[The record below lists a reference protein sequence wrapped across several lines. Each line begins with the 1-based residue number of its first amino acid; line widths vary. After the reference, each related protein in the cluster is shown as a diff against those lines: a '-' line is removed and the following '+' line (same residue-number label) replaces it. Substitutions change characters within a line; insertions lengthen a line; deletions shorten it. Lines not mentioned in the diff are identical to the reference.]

1 MNALLP
7 FLILGI
13 TAGSVY
19 GLTGTGLVLTYKTSG
34 IFNFA
39 QGAVAT
45 TGAYAFY
52 ILHDDVL
59 HLPAVPTALICV
71 FVVGPVLGLG
81 LEAMARRL
89 ADASATMQV
98 VATIGLVLV
107 VQGFFSATFGTLA
120 RTFPAWLP
128 QHTVNIGG
136 AFVGVDQMIITGI
149 ALAATVA
156 LFLFFRLTRLG
167 LAMRGVVDNPE
178 LLDLGGTSPAAVRR
192 WAWIIGSSFATLAGI
207 LLAPS
212 LNLDAVVLTLL
223 VVQAFGAAA
232 IGRFSSLPLTY
243 IGGLVIGI
251 AASVAT
257 KYVVTSS
264 AALAGLPASI
274 PFIVLFLVLVFTPRS
289 RLADRRVRRPRP
301 VPRYTAPARVQ
312 LAGAVMVGAALLLV
326 PHLVN
331 VGQLPYWSDA
341 LTQVVLFLSLGLL
354 VRTSGQVSLCQ
365 AAFAAIGATTMG
377 HLTAGFGLPWGAALL
392 LAGLAAV
399 PIGAFI
405 AIPAIRLPGVFLALA
420 TFGFGV
426 TMEQMGYPLWIM
438 FGSSS
443 LGQAVNRPSFAQGDI
458 AYYYLMLAF
467 AVLAGLLVVWLVRS
481 RLGRLLRGMADS
493 PVALATHGTSV
504 TVTRVLVFCVAAFL
518 AAVSGAL
525 FGGVVHTV
533 TSADFTSF
541 SSLTLLALLVIMP
554 GREPWYAFGAGF
566 ALVVLPSWISTGA
579 TVGDWLNVAFGLAA
593 VQVALGFAPR
603 NDRLHRFL
611 DRIGGRRPAVTGP
624 VRLWLPG
631 PPRRGLRSPGRRR
644 RAAAAAELAVPSAAS
659 AAANGRVAAAPAA
672 GLDLAH
678 VTVRYGG
685 HVAVNDVSLTA
696 PVGQIT
702 GLIGPNGAGK
712 TTLFNVASGL
722 VRPAGGTL
730 RLHGADLS
738 ALDPAARA
746 RHGLG
751 RTFQK
756 MELFD
761 SLTVRENVSLGREA
775 GQAGRRPWRHLAETS
790 AERRRRGAA
799 AEQAMTLAGIGRA
812 GRPPGSRAVHRAA
825 AARGTGPLPGGP
837 VRRAAA
843 RRAVLRAGRGG
854 DRAVRRDPQRG
865 RRGAGRRHPAGGAR
879 HGAGH
884 DHLPLRPRAGLRDE
898 DLRGDHG
905 GREFQR
911 RGPGRLPGHR
921 AGRPAATKDGE
932 VAGMLELRGIEAG
945 YGEHTVLRD
954 VWLTVQ
960 PGTVVA
966 VLGPNGA
973 GKTTLLRVVSGLLR
987 PSAGTVLL
995 GGEDVTRARPYAR
1008 ARRGLCHIPEGRGI
1022 YPTLTVR
1029 ENLVLHSPKGDEAA
1043 ALDRAVA
1050 AFPVLGEKLR
1060 QPAGQLSGGQQQ
1072 MLSLVRAYLTS
1083 PKLVLVDEASMGLA
1097 PVIVDKIFEFLGEI
1111 AASGTALLL
1120 VEQYVSRAL
1129 ALASHVYLL
1138 NKGGVVFSGK
1148 PRDIA
1153 DDLFVHY
1160 LGIAAGA
1167 H

>member
-7 FLILGI
+7 FVILGI

-19 GLTGTGLVLTYKTSG
+19 GLTATGLVLTYKTSG

-45 TGAYAFY
+45 TGAYIFY

-81 LEAMARRL
+81 MEAMARRL
-89 ADASATMQV
+89 ADASATMKV

-128 QHTVNIGG
+128 QRTFDIGG
-136 AFVGVDQMIITGI
+136 VFIGADQMIITGI
-149 ALAATVA
+149 ALAASVA
-156 LFLFFRLTRLG
+156 LFVFFRRTRLG

-178 LLDLGGTSPAAVRR
+178 LLDLGGTSPAVVRR
-192 WAWIIGSSFATLAGI
+192 WSWVIGSSFAVLAGI

-212 LNLDAVVLTLL
+212 LNLDATVLTLL

-243 IGGLVIGI
+243 VGGLVIGI
-251 AASVAT
+251 IASVAT
-257 KYVVTSS
+257 KYVVTGS

-289 RLADRRVRRPRP
+289 KLADRRVSRPRP
-301 VPRYTAPARVQ
+301 VAVYAAPARVQ
-312 LAGAVMVGAALLLV
+312 LAGAVVLAAVLLAV

-331 VGQLPYWSDA
+331 AGQLPYWSDG

-443 LGQAVNRPSFAQGDI
+443 LGQVVNRPAFAQGDI

-467 AVLAGLLVVWLVRS
+467 VVAASLLVVWLVRS
-481 RLGRLLRGMADS
+481 RLGRLLAGLADS

-504 TVTRVLVFCVAAFL
+504 VVTRVLVFCIAAFL
-518 AAVSGAL
+518 AGISGAL

-533 TSADFTSF
+533 TSTDFASF

-566 ALVVLPSWISTGA
+566 ALVIIPSWISTGG
-579 TVGDWLNVAFGLAA
+579 TVGDWLNVLFGVAA
-593 VQVALGFAPR
+593 VQVAIGLVPR
-603 NDRLHRFL
+603 NERLHGFL
-611 DRIGGRRPAVTGP
+611 DRIGGRR
-624 VRLWLPG
+624 
-631 PPRRGLRSPGRRR
+631 
-644 RAAAAAELAVPSAAS
+644 RAATASPATASPATASLTVEPRKAPKTPETPELAQAPGTPVPAT
-659 AAANGRVAAAPAA
+659 A

-696 PVGQIT
+696 PVGRIT

-722 VRPAGGTL
+722 LRPVAGTP
-730 RLHGADLS
+730 RLHGLDMS

-746 RHGLG
+746 RRGLG

-761 SLTVRENVSLGREA
+761 SLTTIQNVSLGREA
-775 GQAGRRPWRHLAETS
+775 GQAGRRPWRHVAETRRDRN
-790 AERRRRGAA
+790 RRRAA
-799 AEQAMTLAGIGRA
+799 TEQAMALAGIA
-812 GRPPGSRAVHRAA
+812 DLADRPVASLS
-825 AARGTGPLPGGP
+825 TG
-837 VRRAAA
+837 
-843 RRAVLRAGRGG
+843 
-854 DRAVRRDPQRG
+854 
-865 RRGAGRRHPAGGAR
+865 
-879 HGAGH
+879 
-884 DHLPLRPRAGLRDE
+884 
-898 DLRGDHG
+898 
-905 GREFQR
+905 QR
-911 RGPGRLPGHR
+911 RLAELARCL
-921 AGRPAATKDGE
+921 AGEFD
-932 VAGMLELRGIEAG
+932 
-945 YGEHTVLRD
+945 
-954 VWLTVQ
+954 
-960 PGTVVA
+960 
-966 VLGPNGA
+966 
-973 GKTTLLRVVSGLLR
+973 
-987 PSAGTVLL
+987 VLL
-995 GGEDVTRARPYAR
+995 
-1008 ARRGLCHIPEGRGI
+1008 L
-1022 YPTLTVR
+1022 
-1029 ENLVLHSPKGDEAA
+1029 DEPSSG
-1043 ALDRAVA
+1043 LDRAETQRFGAVLTRVVA
-1050 AFPVLGEKLR
+1050 ERGVGILLVEHDMALVMNVCDYVHVLDFG
-1060 QPAGQLSGGQQQ
+1060 
-1072 MLSLVRAYLTS
+1072 T
-1083 PKLVLVDEASMGLA
+1083 
-1097 PVIVDKIFEFLGEI
+1097 KIFEGTTADVSSSDTVR
-1111 AASGTALLL
+1111 AA
-1120 VEQYVSRAL
+1120 
-1129 ALASHVYLL
+1129 
-1138 NKGGVVFSGK
+1138 
-1148 PRDIA
+1148 
-1153 DDLFVHY
+1153 Y
-1160 LGIAAGA
+1160 LGTEAVGQPQPKMAREA
-1167 H
+1167 R

>member
-107 VQGFFSATFGTLA
+107 VQGIFSATFGTLA

-128 QHTVNIGG
+128 QHTVNIAG

-149 ALAATVA
+149 ALASTVA

-207 LLAPS
+207 LLAPT

-289 RLADRRVRRPRP
+289 KLADRRVRRPRP
-301 VPRYTAPARVQ
+301 VAVYAAPARVQ
-312 LAGAVMVGAALLLV
+312 LAGAVVLGAVLLLI

-331 VGQLPYWSDA
+331 AGQLPFWSDA

-399 PIGAFI
+399 PIGALI
-405 AIPAIRLPGVFLALA
+405 AVPAIRLPGVFLALA

-426 TMEQMGYPLWIM
+426 TMEQMGYPLWLM

-504 TVTRVLVFCVAAFL
+504 MVTRVLVFCVAAFL

-603 NDRLHRFL
+603 NDRLHKFL
-611 DRIGGRRPAVTGP
+611 DRIGGRRPAVTRQP
-624 VRLWLPG
+624 APMAPAAAPAAAVTEPA
-631 PPRRGLRSPGRRR
+631 PP
-644 RAAAAAELAVPSAAS
+644 AAAAEVRVPPAVNAG
-659 AAANGRVAAAPAA
+659 ANGGVPAAPAA

-685 HVAVNDVSLTA
+685 HVAVNDVSLSA
-696 PVGQIT
+696 PVGRIT
-702 GLIGPNGAGK
+702 GLIGPNGPARPRCS
-712 TTLFNVASGL
+712 TW
-722 VRPAGGTL
+722 RPAWSGQ
-730 RLHGADLS
+730 R
-738 ALDPAARA
+738 
-746 RHGLG
+746 RH
-751 RTFQK
+751 
-756 MELFD
+756 
-761 SLTVRENVSLGREA
+761 
-775 GQAGRRPWRHLAETS
+775 
-790 AERRRRGAA
+790 
-799 AEQAMTLAGIGRA
+799 
-812 GRPPGSRAVHRAA
+812 AA
-825 AARGTGPLPGGP
+825 AARGGPVCAGPGGP
-837 VRRAAA
+837 GAA
-843 RRAVLRAGRGG
+843 RPGPDLPEDG
-854 DRAVRRDPQRG
+854 AVRLAHRPGERVT
-865 RRGAGRRHPAGGAR
+865 RPGG
-879 HGAGH
+879 
-884 DHLPLRPRAGLRDE
+884 
-898 DLRGDHG
+898 
-905 GREFQR
+905 
-911 RGPGRLPGHR
+911 R
-921 AGRPAATKDGE
+921 AGRPAA
-932 VAGMLELRGIEAG
+932 
-945 YGEHTVLRD
+945 
-954 VWLTVQ
+954 
-960 PGTVVA
+960 
-966 VLGPNGA
+966 
-973 GKTTLLRVVSGLLR
+973 
-987 PSAGTVLL
+987 
-995 GGEDVTRARPYAR
+995 
-1008 ARRGLCHIPEGRGI
+1008 
-1022 YPTLTVR
+1022 
-1029 ENLVLHSPKGDEAA
+1029 
-1043 ALDRAVA
+1043 VA
-1050 AFPVLGEKLR
+1050 APGR
-1060 QPAGQLSGGQQQ
+1060 DQH
-1072 MLSLVRAYLTS
+1072 RA
-1083 PKLVLVDEASMGLA
+1083 A
-1097 PVIVDKIFEFLGEI
+1097 
-1111 AASGTALLL
+1111 
-1120 VEQYVSRAL
+1120 
-1129 ALASHVYLL
+1129 
-1138 NKGGVVFSGK
+1138 
-1148 PRDIA
+1148 
-1153 DDLFVHY
+1153 
-1160 LGIAAGA
+1160 
-1167 H
+1167 

>member
-7 FLILGI
+7 FVILGI

-19 GLTGTGLVLTYKTSG
+19 GLTGTGLVLTYKTAG

-45 TGAYAFY
+45 TGAYVFY

-81 LEAMARRL
+81 MEAMARRL
-89 ADASATMQV
+89 ADASATMKV

-128 QHTVNIGG
+128 QRAFDIGG
-136 AFVGVDQMIITGI
+136 VFVGEDQAIITGI

-156 LFLFFRLTRLG
+156 LFVFFRRTRLG

-178 LLDLGGTSPAAVRR
+178 LLDLGGTSPAVVRR
-192 WAWIIGSSFATLAGI
+192 WAWIIGSSFAVLAGI

-212 LNLDAVVLTLL
+212 LNLDATVLTLL

-243 IGGLVIGI
+243 VGGLVIGI
-251 AASVAT
+251 MASVAT
-257 KYVVTSS
+257 KYVVTGS

-289 RLADRRVRRPRP
+289 KLADRRMSRPRL
-301 VPRYTAPARVQ
+301 VAVYAAPARVQ
-312 LAGAVMVGAALLLV
+312 LAGAVVLAAVLLAV

-331 VGQLPYWSDA
+331 AGQLPYWSDG
-341 LTQVVLFLSLGLL
+341 LTQVILFLSLGLL

-377 HLTAGFGLPWGAALL
+377 HLTAGFGLPWGVALL

-426 TMEQMGYPLWIM
+426 TMEQMGYPLWLM

-443 LGQAVNRPSFAQGDI
+443 LGQAVNRPAFAQGDI
-458 AYYYLMLAF
+458 AYYYLLLAF
-467 AVLAGLLVVWLVRS
+467 VVAASLLVVWLVRS

-504 TVTRVLVFCVAAFL
+504 LVTRVLVFCVAAFL
-518 AAVSGAL
+518 AGVSGAL

-533 TSADFTSF
+533 TSSDFASF
-541 SSLTLLALLVIMP
+541 SSLTLLALLVVIP

-579 TVGDWLNVAFGLAA
+579 TVADWLNVLFGVAA
-593 VQVALGFAPR
+593 VQVALGFTPR
-603 NDRLHRFL
+603 NERLHEFL
-611 DRIGGRRPAVTGP
+611 DRIGGHR
-624 VRLWLPG
+624 
-631 PPRRGLRSPGRRR
+631 RSP
-644 RAAAAAELAVPSAAS
+644 APAS
-659 AAANGRVAAAPAA
+659 SPQEAPGASGIPAAPAQGEPA
-672 GLDLAH
+672 RALPAVNGASSARLRPGPGAAGGLDLTH

-696 PVGQIT
+696 PVGRIT

-722 VRPAGGTL
+722 VRPAAGTL
-730 RLHGADLS
+730 RLHGADMS

-746 RHGLG
+746 RRGLG

-761 SLTVRENVSLGREA
+761 SLTARANVSLGREA
-775 GQAGRRPWRHLAETS
+775 GQARARPWRHLAETS
-790 AERRRRGAA
+790 KEQRHRREV
-799 AEQAMTLAGIGRA
+799 AEQAMALAGIA
-812 GRPPGSRAVHRAA
+812 DLADRPVAA
-825 AARGTGPLPGGP
+825 LSTG
-837 VRRAAA
+837 
-843 RRAVLRAGRGG
+843 
-854 DRAVRRDPQRG
+854 
-865 RRGAGRRHPAGGAR
+865 
-879 HGAGH
+879 
-884 DHLPLRPRAGLRDE
+884 
-898 DLRGDHG
+898 
-905 GREFQR
+905 QR
-911 RGPGRLPGHR
+911 RLVELARCL
-921 AGRPAATKDGE
+921 AGEFDVLLLDEPSSGLDGAE
-932 VAGMLELRGIEAG
+932 TERFGVI
-945 YGEHTVLRD
+945 
-954 VWLTVQ
+954 LTR
-960 PGTVVA
+960 VVA
-966 VLGPNGA
+966 ERGVGILLVEHDMALVMNICDYVHVLDF
-973 GKTTLLRVVSGLLR
+973 
-987 PSAGTVLL
+987 GT
-995 GGEDVTRARPYAR
+995 
-1008 ARRGLCHIPEGRGI
+1008 
-1022 YPTLTVR
+1022 
-1029 ENLVLHSPKGDEAA
+1029 
-1043 ALDRAVA
+1043 
-1050 AFPVLGEKLR
+1050 
-1060 QPAGQLSGGQQQ
+1060 
-1072 MLSLVRAYLTS
+1072 
-1083 PKLVLVDEASMGLA
+1083 
-1097 PVIVDKIFEFLGEI
+1097 KIFEGSTADVSSSDTVR
-1111 AASGTALLL
+1111 AA
-1120 VEQYVSRAL
+1120 
-1129 ALASHVYLL
+1129 
-1138 NKGGVVFSGK
+1138 
-1148 PRDIA
+1148 
-1153 DDLFVHY
+1153 Y
-1160 LGIAAGA
+1160 LGTELARPQPKMAR
-1167 H
+1167 

>member
-7 FLILGI
+7 FVILGI

-45 TGAYAFY
+45 TGAYVFY

-89 ADASATMQV
+89 ADASATMKV

-128 QHTVNIGG
+128 QRAFDIGG
-136 AFVGVDQMIITGI
+136 VFVGEDQMIITGI

-156 LFLFFRLTRLG
+156 LFVFFRRTRLG

-178 LLDLGGTSPAAVRR
+178 LLDLGGTSPAVVRR
-192 WAWIIGSSFATLAGI
+192 WAWIIGSSFAVLAGI

-212 LNLDAVVLTLL
+212 LNLDATVLTLL

-243 IGGLVIGI
+243 VGGLVIGI
-251 AASVAT
+251 MASVAT
-257 KYVVTSS
+257 KYVVTGS

-274 PFIVLFLVLVFTPRS
+274 PFIVLFLVLVCTPRS
-289 RLADRRVRRPRP
+289 KLADRRMSRPRL
-301 VPRYTAPARVQ
+301 VAVYAAPARVQ
-312 LAGAVMVGAALLLV
+312 LAGAVVLAAVLLAV

-331 VGQLPYWSDA
+331 AGQLPYWSDG
-341 LTQVVLFLSLGLL
+341 LTQVILFLSLGLL

-377 HLTAGFGLPWGAALL
+377 HLTAGFGLPWGVALL

-426 TMEQMGYPLWIM
+426 TMEQMGYPLWLM

-443 LGQAVNRPSFAQGDI
+443 LGQAVNRPAFAQGDI
-458 AYYYLMLAF
+458 AYYYLLLAF
-467 AVLAGLLVVWLVRS
+467 VVAASLLVVWLVRS

-504 TVTRVLVFCVAAFL
+504 LVTRVLVFCVAAFL
-518 AAVSGAL
+518 AGVSGAL

-533 TSADFTSF
+533 TSSDFAAF
-541 SSLTLLALLVIMP
+541 SSLTLLALLVVMP

-579 TVGDWLNVAFGLAA
+579 TVADWLNVLFGLAA
-593 VQVALGFAPR
+593 VQVALGFTPR
-603 NDRLHRFL
+603 HERLHEFL
-611 DRIGGRRPAVTGP
+611 DRIGGRGRSPAPASSPQEATGASGVPPAPAPAEPARALPAVTGASSA
-624 VRLWLPG
+624 RLRPG
-631 PPRRGLRSPGRRR
+631 PG
-644 RAAAAAELAVPSAAS
+644 AA
-659 AAANGRVAAAPAA
+659 G
-672 GLDLAH
+672 GLDLTH

-696 PVGQIT
+696 PVGRIT

-722 VRPAGGTL
+722 VRPAVGTL
-730 RLHGADLS
+730 RLHGADMS

-746 RHGLG
+746 RRGLG

-761 SLTVRENVSLGREA
+761 SLTARANVSLGREA
-775 GQAGRRPWRHLAETS
+775 GQAGARPWRHLAETS
-790 AERRRRGAA
+790 QEQRQRSEV
-799 AEQAMTLAGIGRA
+799 AEQAMALAGIA
-812 GRPPGSRAVHRAA
+812 DLADRPVAA
-825 AARGTGPLPGGP
+825 LSTG
-837 VRRAAA
+837 
-843 RRAVLRAGRGG
+843 
-854 DRAVRRDPQRG
+854 
-865 RRGAGRRHPAGGAR
+865 
-879 HGAGH
+879 
-884 DHLPLRPRAGLRDE
+884 
-898 DLRGDHG
+898 
-905 GREFQR
+905 QR
-911 RGPGRLPGHR
+911 RLVELARCL
-921 AGRPAATKDGE
+921 AGEFDVLLLDEPSSGLDGAE
-932 VAGMLELRGIEAG
+932 TERFGVI
-945 YGEHTVLRD
+945 
-954 VWLTVQ
+954 LTR
-960 PGTVVA
+960 VVA
-966 VLGPNGA
+966 ERGVGILLVEHDMALVMNICDYVHVLDF
-973 GKTTLLRVVSGLLR
+973 
-987 PSAGTVLL
+987 GT
-995 GGEDVTRARPYAR
+995 
-1008 ARRGLCHIPEGRGI
+1008 
-1022 YPTLTVR
+1022 
-1029 ENLVLHSPKGDEAA
+1029 
-1043 ALDRAVA
+1043 
-1050 AFPVLGEKLR
+1050 
-1060 QPAGQLSGGQQQ
+1060 
-1072 MLSLVRAYLTS
+1072 
-1083 PKLVLVDEASMGLA
+1083 
-1097 PVIVDKIFEFLGEI
+1097 KIFEGSTADVSSSDTVR
-1111 AASGTALLL
+1111 AA
-1120 VEQYVSRAL
+1120 
-1129 ALASHVYLL
+1129 
-1138 NKGGVVFSGK
+1138 
-1148 PRDIA
+1148 
-1153 DDLFVHY
+1153 Y
-1160 LGIAAGA
+1160 LGTEPARPQPKMAR
-1167 H
+1167 

>member
-7 FLILGI
+7 FVILGI

-45 TGAYAFY
+45 TGAYVFY
-52 ILHDDVL
+52 ILHDDVF

-71 FVVGPVLGLG
+71 FVLGPVLGLG
-81 LEAMARRL
+81 MEAMARRL

-128 QHTVNIGG
+128 QHTVKIGG
-136 AFVGVDQMIITGI
+136 LFVGYDQMIITGI

-156 LFLFFRLTRLG
+156 LFVFFRRTRLG

-178 LLDLGGTSPAAVRR
+178 LLDLGGTSPAMVRR
-192 WAWIIGSSFATLAGI
+192 WAWIIGCSFATLAGV
-207 LLAPS
+207 LLAPT
-212 LNLDAVVLTLL
+212 LNLDATVLTLL

-243 IGGLVIGI
+243 VGGLVIGI

-274 PFIVLFLVLVFTPRS
+274 PFIVLFLVLIFTPRS
-289 RLADRRVRRPRP
+289 KLASRRVSRPRP
-301 VPRYTAPARVQ
+301 AAVYAAPARVQ
-312 LAGAVMVGAALLLV
+312 IAGAAVLGAVLVAV

-331 VGQLPYWSDA
+331 AAQLPYWSDGV
-341 LTQVVLFLSLGLL
+341 TQVILFLSLGLL

-377 HLTAGFGLPWGAALL
+377 HLTVGFGLPWGVALL

-443 LGQAVNRPSFAQGDI
+443 LGQAVDRPAFAQGDI

-467 AVLAGLLVVWLVRS
+467 VVAASLLVVWLVRS
-481 RLGRLLRGMADS
+481 RLGRLLRGLADS

-504 TVTRVLVFCVAAFL
+504 LVTRVLVFCIAAFL
-518 AAVSGAL
+518 AGLSGAL

-533 TSADFTSF
+533 TSSDFTSF

-554 GREPWYAFGAGF
+554 GREPWYAFSAGF
-566 ALVVLPSWISTGA
+566 ALVIIPSWISTGG
-579 TVGDWLNVAFGLAA
+579 TVGDWLNVLFGVAA
-593 VQVALGFAPR
+593 VQVAIGLVPR
-603 NDRLHRFL
+603 NERLHAFL
-611 DRIGGRRPAVTGP
+611 DRIGGRLPPATP
-624 VRLWLPG
+624 SPSPATAS
-631 PPRRGLRSPGRRR
+631 PPRKAPEP
-644 RAAAAAELAVPSAAS
+644 AAAS
-659 AAANGRVAAAPAA
+659 APPATPAPAKATA
-672 GLDLAH
+672 GLDLVH

-696 PVGQIT
+696 PVGRIT

-722 VRPAGGTL
+722 LRPAVGTL
-730 RLHGADLS
+730 RLHGVDMS

-746 RHGLG
+746 RRGLG

-761 SLTVRENVSLGREA
+761 SLTTRENVSLGREA
-775 GQAGRRPWRHLAETS
+775 GQAGRRPWRHVAETRRDRI
-790 AERRRRGAA
+790 RRRAA
-799 AEQAMTLAGIGRA
+799 TEQAMALAGIA
-812 GRPPGSRAVHRAA
+812 DLADRPVAA
-825 AARGTGPLPGGP
+825 LSTG
-837 VRRAAA
+837 
-843 RRAVLRAGRGG
+843 
-854 DRAVRRDPQRG
+854 
-865 RRGAGRRHPAGGAR
+865 
-879 HGAGH
+879 
-884 DHLPLRPRAGLRDE
+884 
-898 DLRGDHG
+898 
-905 GREFQR
+905 QR
-911 RGPGRLPGHR
+911 RLAELARCL
-921 AGRPAATKDGE
+921 AGEFD
-932 VAGMLELRGIEAG
+932 
-945 YGEHTVLRD
+945 
-954 VWLTVQ
+954 
-960 PGTVVA
+960 
-966 VLGPNGA
+966 
-973 GKTTLLRVVSGLLR
+973 
-987 PSAGTVLL
+987 VLL
-995 GGEDVTRARPYAR
+995 
-1008 ARRGLCHIPEGRGI
+1008 L
-1022 YPTLTVR
+1022 
-1029 ENLVLHSPKGDEAA
+1029 DEPSSG
-1043 ALDRAVA
+1043 LDRAETERFGAVLTRVVA
-1050 AFPVLGEKLR
+1050 EREVG
-1060 QPAGQLSGGQQQ
+1060 
-1072 MLSLVRAYLTS
+1072 
-1083 PKLVLVDEASMGLA
+1083 
-1097 PVIVDKIFEFLGEI
+1097 I
-1111 AASGTALLL
+1111 LL
-1120 VEQYVSRAL
+1120 VEHDMALVMNICDYV
-1129 ALASHVYLL
+1129 HVL
-1138 NKGGVVFSGK
+1138 
-1148 PRDIA
+1148 
-1153 DDLFVHY
+1153 H
-1160 LGIAAGA
+1160 
-1167 H
+1167 

>member
-7 FLILGI
+7 FVILGI

-45 TGAYAFY
+45 TGAYIFY

-59 HLPAVPTALICV
+59 HVPAVPTALICV
-71 FVVGPVLGLG
+71 FVVGPLLGLG
-81 LEAMARRL
+81 MEAMARRL
-89 ADASATMQV
+89 AEASATMKV

-107 VQGFFSATFGTLA
+107 VQGFFTATFGTVA

-128 QHTVNIGG
+128 QHTVSVGG
-136 AFVGVDQMIITGI
+136 VFVGYDQMIITGV

-156 LFLFFRLTRLG
+156 LFVFFRQTRLG

-192 WAWIIGSSFATLAGI
+192 WAWIIGSSFAVLAGI
-207 LLAPS
+207 LLAPT
-212 LNLDAVVLTLL
+212 LNLDATVLTLL

-243 IGGLVIGI
+243 IGGLVVGI

-274 PFIVLFLVLVFTPRS
+274 PFIVLFLVLIFTPRS
-289 RLADRRVRRPRP
+289 KLASRRMSLSRPAAA
-301 VPRYTAPARVQ
+301 YAAPARVQ
-312 LAGAVMVGAALLLV
+312 IAGAVALGVVLLAV
-326 PHLVN
+326 PHLVDA
-331 VGQLPYWSDA
+331 GQLPFWSDG

-377 HLTAGFGLPWGAALL
+377 HLTAGFGLPWGVALL

-405 AIPAIRLPGVFLALA
+405 AIPASRLPGVFLALA

-426 TMEQMGYPLWIM
+426 TMQQMGYPLWIM

-458 AYYYLMLAF
+458 AYYYLALVF
-467 AVLAGLLVVWLVRS
+467 AVAAALLVVWLVRS
-481 RLGRLLRGMADS
+481 RLGRLLAGMSDS

-504 TVTRVLVFCVAAFL
+504 VVTRVLVFCVAAFL

-525 FGGVVHTV
+525 FGGVVHSV
-533 TSADFTSF
+533 TSSNFTAF
-541 SSLTLLALLVIMP
+541 GSLTLLALLVIMP

-566 ALVVLPSWISTGA
+566 ALVILPSWISTGA
-579 TVGDWLNVAFGLAA
+579 TVSDWLNVLFGAAA
-593 VQVALGFAPR
+593 VQVAVGFAPR
-603 NDRLHRFL
+603 NEWLHRSLDRFGGFL
-611 DRIGGRRPAVTGP
+611 DRSGDRRRPPAPASPTPEAPGLP
-624 VRLWLPG
+624 VP
-631 PPRRGLRSPGRRR
+631 
-644 RAAAAAELAVPSAAS
+644 
-659 AAANGRVAAAPAA
+659 AAPAQSAPARAAQAAPNGHSGQGVTA

-696 PVGQIT
+696 PPGRIT

-722 VRPAGGTL
+722 LRPAAGTL
-730 RLHGADLS
+730 RLHGADMS

-761 SLTVRENVSLGREA
+761 SLTARQNVSLGREA
-775 GQAGRRPWRHLAETS
+775 GQAGRRPWRHLAETRS
-790 AERRRRGAA
+790 DRQARSTA
-799 AEQAMTLAGIGRA
+799 AEQALALAGIADLADQPVAALSTGQRRLVELARCLA
-812 GRPPGSRAVHRAA
+812 GEFDVLLLDEPSSGLDGAETERFGEILARVAA
-825 AARGTGPLPGGP
+825 E
-837 VRRAAA
+837 
-843 RRAVLRAGRGG
+843 
-854 DRAVRRDPQRG
+854 
-865 RRGAGRRHPAGGAR
+865 RGAAILLVE
-879 HGAGH
+879 H
-884 DHLPLRPRAGLRDE
+884 DMALVMNICDYVH
-898 DLRGDHG
+898 
-905 GREFQR
+905 
-911 RGPGRLPGHR
+911 
-921 AGRPAATKDGE
+921 
-932 VAGMLELRGIEAG
+932 
-945 YGEHTVLRD
+945 VLD
-954 VWLTVQ
+954 F
-960 PGTVVA
+960 GT
-966 VLGPNGA
+966 
-973 GKTTLLRVVSGLLR
+973 
-987 PSAGTVLL
+987 
-995 GGEDVTRARPYAR
+995 
-1008 ARRGLCHIPEGRGI
+1008 
-1022 YPTLTVR
+1022 
-1029 ENLVLHSPKGDEAA
+1029 
-1043 ALDRAVA
+1043 
-1050 AFPVLGEKLR
+1050 
-1060 QPAGQLSGGQQQ
+1060 
-1072 MLSLVRAYLTS
+1072 
-1083 PKLVLVDEASMGLA
+1083 
-1097 PVIVDKIFEFLGEI
+1097 KIFEGTTADVSSSDTVR
-1111 AASGTALLL
+1111 AA
-1120 VEQYVSRAL
+1120 
-1129 ALASHVYLL
+1129 
-1138 NKGGVVFSGK
+1138 
-1148 PRDIA
+1148 
-1153 DDLFVHY
+1153 Y
-1160 LGIAAGA
+1160 LGTEPVGRQPKMAR
-1167 H
+1167 

>member
-7 FLILGI
+7 FVILGI
-13 TAGSVY
+13 AAGSVY

-45 TGAYAFY
+45 TGAYVFY
-52 ILHDDVL
+52 ILHDDVV

-81 LEAMARRL
+81 LETMARRL
-89 ADASATMQV
+89 ADASATMKV
-98 VATIGLVLV
+98 AATIGLVLV

-128 QHTVNIGG
+128 QHAVEIGG
-136 AFVGVDQMIITGI
+136 VFVGEDQMIITGI
-149 ALAATVA
+149 ALAATVG
-156 LFLFFRLTRLG
+156 LFLFFRRTRLG
-167 LAMRGVVDNPE
+167 VAMRGVVDNPE

-192 WAWIIGSSFATLAGI
+192 WAWIIGSSFAVLAGV
-207 LLAPS
+207 LLAPT
-212 LNLDAVVLTLL
+212 LNLDATVLTLL

-243 IGGLVIGI
+243 VGGLVVGI
-251 AASVAT
+251 VAAVAT
-257 KYVVTSS
+257 KYVVTST

-289 RLADRRVRRPRP
+289 RLADRRVSRPRP
-301 VPRYTAPARVQ
+301 VATYATYAAPARVQ
-312 LAGAVMVGAALLLV
+312 LAGAAVLTVVLLAV

-331 VGQLPYWSDA
+331 AGQLPYWSDG

-443 LGQAVNRPSFAQGDI
+443 LGQAVNRPAFAQGDI

-467 AVLAGLLVVWLVRS
+467 VVAASLLVVWLVRS

-504 TVTRVLVFCVAAFL
+504 LVTRVLVFCIAAFL
-518 AAVSGAL
+518 AGISGAL

-533 TSADFTSF
+533 TSSDFASF

-566 ALVVLPSWISTGA
+566 ALVIIPSWISTGA
-579 TVGDWLNVAFGLAA
+579 TVNDWLNVLFGVAA

-603 NDRLHRFL
+603 NKRLHGLL
-611 DRIGGRRPAVTGP
+611 DRVGGRRRPAAAGPDTQVPAVTVTRAG
-624 VRLWLPG
+624 
-631 PPRRGLRSPGRRR
+631 SPAM
-644 RAAAAAELAVPSAAS
+644 AAQ
-659 AAANGRVAAAPAA
+659 AAANGAGTAADGRPGRTPAV

-685 HVAVNDVSLTA
+685 HVALDGVSLTA
-696 PVGQIT
+696 PVNRIT

-722 VRPAGGTL
+722 LRPAAGTL
-730 RLHGADLS
+730 RLHGADMS

-746 RHGLG
+746 RRGLG

-761 SLTVRENVSLGREA
+761 SLTARQNVSLGREA
-775 GQAGRRPWRHLAETS
+775 GQACRRPWQHVAETRTDS
-790 AERRRRGAA
+790 RSRSAA
-799 AEQAMTLAGIGRA
+799 AEQAMALAGIA
-812 GRPPGSRAVHRAA
+812 DLADRPVAA
-825 AARGTGPLPGGP
+825 LSTG
-837 VRRAAA
+837 
-843 RRAVLRAGRGG
+843 
-854 DRAVRRDPQRG
+854 
-865 RRGAGRRHPAGGAR
+865 
-879 HGAGH
+879 
-884 DHLPLRPRAGLRDE
+884 
-898 DLRGDHG
+898 
-905 GREFQR
+905 QR
-911 RGPGRLPGHR
+911 RLVELARCL
-921 AGRPAATKDGE
+921 AGEFDVLLLDEPSSGLDGVE
-932 VAGMLELRGIEAG
+932 TERFGQI
-945 YGEHTVLRD
+945 
-954 VWLTVQ
+954 LTR
-960 PGTVVA
+960 VVA
-966 VLGPNGA
+966 ERGVGILLVEHDMALVMNVCDYVHVLDF
-973 GKTTLLRVVSGLLR
+973 
-987 PSAGTVLL
+987 GT
-995 GGEDVTRARPYAR
+995 
-1008 ARRGLCHIPEGRGI
+1008 
-1022 YPTLTVR
+1022 
-1029 ENLVLHSPKGDEAA
+1029 
-1043 ALDRAVA
+1043 
-1050 AFPVLGEKLR
+1050 
-1060 QPAGQLSGGQQQ
+1060 
-1072 MLSLVRAYLTS
+1072 
-1083 PKLVLVDEASMGLA
+1083 
-1097 PVIVDKIFEFLGEI
+1097 KIFEGTTADVRSSDEVR
-1111 AASGTALLL
+1111 AA
-1120 VEQYVSRAL
+1120 
-1129 ALASHVYLL
+1129 
-1138 NKGGVVFSGK
+1138 
-1148 PRDIA
+1148 
-1153 DDLFVHY
+1153 Y
-1160 LGIAAGA
+1160 LGTEPVGQASKSKIAR
-1167 H
+1167 

>member
-7 FLILGI
+7 FVILGI

-45 TGAYAFY
+45 TGAYVFY

-59 HLPAVPTALICV
+59 HMPAIPTALICV

-81 LEAMARRL
+81 MEAMARRL
-89 ADASATMQV
+89 AEASATMKV
-98 VATIGLVLV
+98 VATVGLVLV

-128 QHTVNIGG
+128 QHTVKVGG
-136 AFVGVDQMIITGI
+136 VFVGEDQMIITGI

-156 LFLFFRLTRLG
+156 LFLFFRQTRLG

-192 WAWIIGSSFATLAGI
+192 WAWIIGSSFAVLAGV
-207 LLAPS
+207 LLAPT
-212 LNLDAVVLTLL
+212 LNLDATVLTLL

-243 IGGLVIGI
+243 IGGLIIGI

-274 PFIVLFLVLVFTPRS
+274 PFIVLFGVLIFTPRS
-289 RLADRRVRRPRP
+289 KLADRRVSRPRP
-301 VPRYTAPARVQ
+301 AAVYAAPARVQ
-312 LAGAVMVGAALLLV
+312 IAGAVIVGAVLLIV

-331 VGQLPYWSDA
+331 SAQLPYWSDGM
-341 LTQVVLFLSLGLL
+341 TQVILFLSLGLL

-377 HLTAGFGLPWGAALL
+377 HLTAGFGLPWGVALL

-399 PIGAFI
+399 PVGAFI

-426 TMEQMGYPLWIM
+426 TMQQMGYPLWLM

-458 AYYYLMLAF
+458 AYYYLVFAF
-467 AVLAGLLVVWLVRS
+467 AVLVSLMVMWLVRS

-504 TVTRVLVFCVAAFL
+504 MVTRVLVFCVSAFL
-518 AAVSGAL
+518 AAISGAL

-533 TSADFTSF
+533 TSSDFAAF
-541 SSLTLLALLVIMP
+541 SSLTLLALLVIIP

-566 ALVVLPSWISTGA
+566 ALVIIPSWISTGA
-579 TVGDWLNVAFGLAA
+579 TVNDWLNVLFGVAA
-593 VQVALGFAPR
+593 VQVALGFTPR
-603 NDRLHRFL
+603 NERLHRFF
-611 DRIGGRRPAVTGP
+611 DRIGGRRPSATAS
-624 VRLWLPG
+624 
-631 PPRRGLRSPGRRR
+631 PPPAIPGRPVPAAPGQATPVPAATVAEEKAP
-644 RAAAAAELAVPSAAS
+644 AAAAPVSANGAGATVNVRSWAGRHRPSA
-659 AAANGRVAAAPAA
+659 AA

-685 HVAVNDVSLTA
+685 HVAVNDVSLAA
-696 PVGQIT
+696 PVGRIT

-722 VRPAGGTL
+722 VRPASGQL
-730 RLHGADLS
+730 RLHGADMS

-761 SLTVRENVSLGREA
+761 SLTARENVSLGREA
-775 GQAGRRPWRHLAETS
+775 GQAGRRPWQHVAETTRDRQGRS
-790 AERRRRGAA
+790 AA
-799 AEQAMTLAGIGRA
+799 AEQAMALAGIA
-812 GRPPGSRAVHRAA
+812 DLADRPVAA
-825 AARGTGPLPGGP
+825 LSTG
-837 VRRAAA
+837 
-843 RRAVLRAGRGG
+843 
-854 DRAVRRDPQRG
+854 
-865 RRGAGRRHPAGGAR
+865 
-879 HGAGH
+879 
-884 DHLPLRPRAGLRDE
+884 
-898 DLRGDHG
+898 
-905 GREFQR
+905 QR
-911 RGPGRLPGHR
+911 RLVELARCL
-921 AGRPAATKDGE
+921 AGEFD
-932 VAGMLELRGIEAG
+932 
-945 YGEHTVLRD
+945 VL
-954 VWLTVQ
+954 
-960 PGTVVA
+960 
-966 VLGPNGA
+966 
-973 GKTTLLRVVSGLLR
+973 LLDEPSSGLD
-987 PSAGTVLL
+987 GTETERFGEILTRIVAERGVGILLVEHDMALVMSICDYVHVLDF
-995 GGEDVTRARPYAR
+995 GT
-1008 ARRGLCHIPEGRGI
+1008 
-1022 YPTLTVR
+1022 
-1029 ENLVLHSPKGDEAA
+1029 
-1043 ALDRAVA
+1043 
-1050 AFPVLGEKLR
+1050 
-1060 QPAGQLSGGQQQ
+1060 
-1072 MLSLVRAYLTS
+1072 
-1083 PKLVLVDEASMGLA
+1083 
-1097 PVIVDKIFEFLGEI
+1097 KIFEGTTADVSASDTVR
-1111 AASGTALLL
+1111 AA
-1120 VEQYVSRAL
+1120 
-1129 ALASHVYLL
+1129 
-1138 NKGGVVFSGK
+1138 
-1148 PRDIA
+1148 
-1153 DDLFVHY
+1153 Y
-1160 LGIAAGA
+1160 LGAEPVGQPQPKMAR
-1167 H
+1167 

>member
-1 MNALLP
+1 MNTLLP
-7 FLILGI
+7 FVILGI
-13 TAGSVY
+13 AAGSVY

-45 TGAYAFY
+45 TGAYVFY
-52 ILHDDVL
+52 ILHDDVV

-81 LEAMARRL
+81 LETMARRL

-128 QHTVNIGG
+128 QHAVEIGG
-136 AFVGVDQMIITGI
+136 VFVGEDQMIITGI
-149 ALAATVA
+149 ALAATVG
-156 LFLFFRLTRLG
+156 LFLFFRRTRLG
-167 LAMRGVVDNPE
+167 VAMRGVVDNPE

-192 WAWIIGSSFATLAGI
+192 WAWIIGSSFAVLAGV
-207 LLAPS
+207 LLAPT
-212 LNLDAVVLTLL
+212 LNLDATVLTLL

-243 IGGLVIGI
+243 VGGLVVGI
-251 AASVAT
+251 LAAVAT
-257 KYVVTSS
+257 KYVVTST

-289 RLADRRVRRPRP
+289 RLAGRRVSRPRP
-301 VPRYTAPARVQ
+301 AATYATYTAPARVQ
-312 LAGAVMVGAALLLV
+312 LAGAAVLTVVLLAV

-331 VGQLPYWSDA
+331 AGQLPYWSDG

-443 LGQAVNRPSFAQGDI
+443 LGQAVNRPAFAQGDI

-467 AVLAGLLVVWLVRS
+467 VVAASLLVVWLVRS

-504 TVTRVLVFCVAAFL
+504 LVTRVLVFCIAAFL
-518 AAVSGAL
+518 AGISGAL

-533 TSADFTSF
+533 TSSDFASF

-566 ALVVLPSWISTGA
+566 ALVIIPSWISTGA
-579 TVGDWLNVAFGLAA
+579 TVNDWLNVLFGVAA

-603 NDRLHRFL
+603 NKRLHGLL
-611 DRIGGRRPAVTGP
+611 DRVGGRRRPAAAGPATQVPAVTATRAG
-624 VRLWLPG
+624 
-631 PPRRGLRSPGRRR
+631 SPAM
-644 RAAAAAELAVPSAAS
+644 AAK
-659 AAANGRVAAAPAA
+659 AAANGAGAAADGRPGRPPAV

-685 HVAVNDVSLTA
+685 HVALDDVSLTA
-696 PVGQIT
+696 PVSRIT

-722 VRPAGGTL
+722 LRPAAGTL
-730 RLHGADLS
+730 RLHGADMS

-746 RHGLG
+746 RRGLG

-761 SLTVRENVSLGREA
+761 SLTARENVSLGREA
-775 GQAGRRPWRHLAETS
+775 GQAGRRPWQHVAETRTDS
-790 AERRRRGAA
+790 RSRSAA
-799 AEQAMTLAGIGRA
+799 AEQAMALAGIA
-812 GRPPGSRAVHRAA
+812 DLADRPVAA
-825 AARGTGPLPGGP
+825 LSTG
-837 VRRAAA
+837 
-843 RRAVLRAGRGG
+843 
-854 DRAVRRDPQRG
+854 
-865 RRGAGRRHPAGGAR
+865 
-879 HGAGH
+879 
-884 DHLPLRPRAGLRDE
+884 
-898 DLRGDHG
+898 
-905 GREFQR
+905 QR
-911 RGPGRLPGHR
+911 RLVELARCL
-921 AGRPAATKDGE
+921 AGQFDVLLLDEPSSGLDGVE
-932 VAGMLELRGIEAG
+932 TERFGQI
-945 YGEHTVLRD
+945 
-954 VWLTVQ
+954 LTR
-960 PGTVVA
+960 VVA
-966 VLGPNGA
+966 ERGVGILLVEHDMALVMNVCDYVHVLDF
-973 GKTTLLRVVSGLLR
+973 
-987 PSAGTVLL
+987 GT
-995 GGEDVTRARPYAR
+995 
-1008 ARRGLCHIPEGRGI
+1008 
-1022 YPTLTVR
+1022 
-1029 ENLVLHSPKGDEAA
+1029 
-1043 ALDRAVA
+1043 
-1050 AFPVLGEKLR
+1050 
-1060 QPAGQLSGGQQQ
+1060 
-1072 MLSLVRAYLTS
+1072 
-1083 PKLVLVDEASMGLA
+1083 
-1097 PVIVDKIFEFLGEI
+1097 KIFEGTTADVRSSDEVR
-1111 AASGTALLL
+1111 AA
-1120 VEQYVSRAL
+1120 
-1129 ALASHVYLL
+1129 
-1138 NKGGVVFSGK
+1138 
-1148 PRDIA
+1148 
-1153 DDLFVHY
+1153 Y
-1160 LGIAAGA
+1160 LGTEPVGQASKSKIAR
-1167 H
+1167 

>member
-7 FLILGI
+7 FVILGI

-71 FVVGPVLGLG
+71 FVLGPVLGLG

-98 VATIGLVLV
+98 VATVGIVLA

-128 QHTVNIGG
+128 QDTVNIGG
-136 AFVGVDQMIITGI
+136 VFVGEDQMIITGI

-207 LLAPS
+207 LLAPT
-212 LNLDAVVLTLL
+212 LNLDATVLTLL

-243 IGGLVIGI
+243 VGGLVVGI
-251 AASVAT
+251 VASIAT
-257 KYVVTSS
+257 KYVVTAS

-301 VPRYTAPARVQ
+301 VAVYSAPARVQ
-312 LAGAVMVGAALLLV
+312 LAGAIIVGAVLLLV

-331 VGQLPYWSDA
+331 AGQLPYWSDA
-341 LTQVVLFLSLGLL
+341 LTQVILFLSLGLL

-420 TFGFGV
+420 TFGFAV
-426 TMEQMGYPLWIM
+426 TMEQMGYPLWLM

-467 AVLAGLLVVWLVRS
+467 AVIAGLVVVGLVRS
-481 RLGRLLRGMADS
+481 RLGRLLRGLADS
-493 PVALATHGTSV
+493 PVALATQGTSV
-504 TVTRVLVFCVAAFL
+504 VVTRLLVFCLAAFL
-518 AAVSGAL
+518 AGISGAL

-533 TSADFTSF
+533 TSGDFTSF

-554 GREPWYAFGAGF
+554 GREPWYAFAAGF
-566 ALVVLPSWISTGA
+566 ALVVIPSWLSTGA
-579 TVGDWLNVAFGLAA
+579 TVGDWLNVLFGVAA
-593 VQVALGFAPR
+593 VQIALGFAPR
-603 NDRLHRFL
+603 NDRLHTFL
-611 DRIGGRRPAVTGP
+611 DRIGGRRARMTRPITP
-624 VRLWLPG
+624 
-631 PPRRGLRSPGRRR
+631 
-644 RAAAAAELAVPSAAS
+644 AAAAPVRTAGPDGTGEPGPEAPAAGRAGVAVNGAA
-659 AAANGRVAAAPAA
+659 GTAAPLREATA

-685 HVAVNDVSLTA
+685 HVAVSDVSLSA
-696 PVGQIT
+696 PVGRIT

-722 VRPAGGTL
+722 VRPGAGTL
-730 RLHGADLS
+730 RLHGADMS
-738 ALDPAARA
+738 GLDPAARA
-746 RHGLG
+746 RRGLG

-761 SLTVRENVSLGREA
+761 SLTARENVSLGWEA
-775 GQAGRRPWRHLAETS
+775 ARAGRRPWRHLMETS
-790 AERRRRGAA
+790 ADRRGRSAA
-799 AEQAMTLAGIGRA
+799 ADQ
-812 GRPPGSRAVHRAA
+812 
-825 AARGTGPLPGGP
+825 
-837 VRRAAA
+837 
-843 RRAVLRAGRGG
+843 
-854 DRAVRRDPQRG
+854 
-865 RRGAGRRHPAGGAR
+865 
-879 HGAGH
+879 
-884 DHLPLRPRAGLRDE
+884 
-898 DLRGDHG
+898 
-905 GREFQR
+905 
-911 RGPGRLPGHR
+911 
-921 AGRPAATKDGE
+921 
-932 VAGMLELRGIEAG
+932 
-945 YGEHTVLRD
+945 
-954 VWLTVQ
+954 
-960 PGTVVA
+960 
-966 VLGPNGA
+966 
-973 GKTTLLRVVSGLLR
+973 
-987 PSAGTVLL
+987 
-995 GGEDVTRARPYAR
+995 
-1008 ARRGLCHIPEGRGI
+1008 
-1022 YPTLTVR
+1022 
-1029 ENLVLHSPKGDEAA
+1029 
-1043 ALDRAVA
+1043 
-1050 AFPVLGEKLR
+1050 
-1060 QPAGQLSGGQQQ
+1060 
-1072 MLSLVRAYLTS
+1072 
-1083 PKLVLVDEASMGLA
+1083 
-1097 PVIVDKIFEFLGEI
+1097 
-1111 AASGTALLL
+1111 
-1120 VEQYVSRAL
+1120 AL
-1129 ALASHVYLL
+1129 ALAGIAGLAARPVAALSTGQRRLVELARCLAGRFSVLLLDEPSSGLDAAETERFGEILTRVVAERGVGILLVEHDMALVMNICDYVHVLDFGT
-1138 NKGGVVFSGK
+1138 KIFEGGT
-1148 PRDIA
+1148 A
-1153 DDLFVHY
+1153 DVASSETVRAAY
-1160 LGIAAGA
+1160 LGTEPVGQQQPKLAR
-1167 H
+1167 

>member
-7 FLILGI
+7 FVILGI

-19 GLTGTGLVLTYKTSG
+19 GLTATGLVLTYKTAG

-45 TGAYAFY
+45 TGAYVFY
-52 ILHDDVL
+52 ILHDDL
-59 HLPAVPTALICV
+59 HLPAVLTALICV
-71 FVVGPVLGLG
+71 FVLGPVLGLG
-81 LEAMARRL
+81 MEAMARRL
-89 ADASATMQV
+89 ADTSATMKV

-128 QHTVNIGG
+128 QHTAKIGG
-136 AFVGVDQMIITGI
+136 VFVGEDQMIITGI

-156 LFLFFRLTRLG
+156 LFLFFRQTRLG

-207 LLAPS
+207 LLAPT
-212 LNLDAVVLTLL
+212 LNLDATVLTLL

-243 IGGLVIGI
+243 VGGLVIGI

-274 PFIVLFLVLVFTPRS
+274 PFIVLFLVLIFTPRS
-289 RLADRRVRRPRP
+289 KLADRRVSRPRP
-301 VPRYTAPARVQ
+301 AAVYAAPARVQ
-312 LAGAVMVGAALLLV
+312 FAGAAILGAVLLIV

-331 VGQLPYWSDA
+331 SAQLPYWSDGM
-341 LTQVVLFLSLGLL
+341 TQVILFLSLGLL

-377 HLTAGFGLPWGAALL
+377 HLTAGFGLPWGVALL

-426 TMEQMGYPLWIM
+426 TMQQMGYPLWIM

-458 AYYYLMLAF
+458 AYYYLALAF
-467 AVLAGLLVVWLVRS
+467 AVVAGLLVVWLVRS

-504 TVTRVLVFCVAAFL
+504 VVTRVLVFCVSAFL
-518 AAVSGAL
+518 AAISGAL
-525 FGGVVHTV
+525 FGGVLHTV
-533 TSADFTSF
+533 TSSDFTAF
-541 SSLTLLALLVIMP
+541 SSLTLLALLVMIP

-566 ALVVLPSWISTGA
+566 ALVVIPSWISTGA
-579 TVGDWLNVAFGLAA
+579 TVSDWLNVLFGAAA
-593 VQVALGFAPR
+593 VQVALGFTPR
-603 NDRLHRFL
+603 NERLHAVL
-611 DRIGGRRPAVTGP
+611 DRIGGRRRPPVAEPAERAGIAVPPPAPRATP
-624 VRLWLPG
+624 APRTTPAPAATTPSPAASAPG
-631 PPRRGLRSPGRRR
+631 VPAA
-644 RAAAAAELAVPSAAS
+644 RAAADGGTP
-659 AAANGRVAAAPAA
+659 A
-672 GLDLAH
+672 GLDLVH

-696 PVGQIT
+696 PIGRIT

-730 RLHGADLS
+730 RLHGADMS

-761 SLTVRENVSLGREA
+761 SLTTRENVSLGREA
-775 GQAGRRPWRHLAETS
+775 GQAGRRPWRHVAETS
-790 AERRRRGAA
+790 RERRSRHEA
-799 AEQAMTLAGIGRA
+799 AEQAMALAGIADLADRPVAALSTGQRRLVELARCLA
-812 GRPPGSRAVHRAA
+812 GRFDLLLLDEPSSGLDGAETERF
-825 AARGTGPLPGGP
+825 GGILTR
-837 VRRAAA
+837 V
-843 RRAVLRAGRGG
+843 
-854 DRAVRRDPQRG
+854 
-865 RRGAGRRHPAGGAR
+865 
-879 HGAGH
+879 
-884 DHLPLRPRAGLRDE
+884 
-898 DLRGDHG
+898 
-905 GREFQR
+905 
-911 RGPGRLPGHR
+911 
-921 AGRPAATKDGE
+921 
-932 VAGMLELRGIEAG
+932 VAE
-945 YGEHTVLRD
+945 RD
-954 VWLTVQ
+954 VGILLVEHDMALVMSVCDYVHVLDF
-960 PGTVVA
+960 GT
-966 VLGPNGA
+966 
-973 GKTTLLRVVSGLLR
+973 
-987 PSAGTVLL
+987 
-995 GGEDVTRARPYAR
+995 
-1008 ARRGLCHIPEGRGI
+1008 
-1022 YPTLTVR
+1022 
-1029 ENLVLHSPKGDEAA
+1029 
-1043 ALDRAVA
+1043 
-1050 AFPVLGEKLR
+1050 
-1060 QPAGQLSGGQQQ
+1060 
-1072 MLSLVRAYLTS
+1072 
-1083 PKLVLVDEASMGLA
+1083 
-1097 PVIVDKIFEFLGEI
+1097 KIFEGTTADVGSSEEVR
-1111 AASGTALLL
+1111 AA
-1120 VEQYVSRAL
+1120 
-1129 ALASHVYLL
+1129 
-1138 NKGGVVFSGK
+1138 
-1148 PRDIA
+1148 
-1153 DDLFVHY
+1153 Y
-1160 LGIAAGA
+1160 LGTEPIGQPQPKMAR
-1167 H
+1167 

>member
-7 FLILGI
+7 FVILGI

-45 TGAYAFY
+45 TGAYVFY
-52 ILHDDVL
+52 ILHNDVF
-59 HLPAVPTALICV
+59 HLPAVLTALICV

-81 LEAMARRL
+81 MEAMARRL
-89 ADASATMQV
+89 ADASATMKV

-128 QHTVNIGG
+128 QHTVKIGG
-136 AFVGVDQMIITGI
+136 LFVGYDQMIITGI

-156 LFLFFRLTRLG
+156 LFVFFRRTRLG

-178 LLDLGGTSPAAVRR
+178 LLDLGGTSPATVRR
-192 WAWIIGSSFATLAGI
+192 WAWIIGSSFAVLAGI
-207 LLAPS
+207 LLAPT
-212 LNLDAVVLTLL
+212 LNLDATVLTLL

-243 IGGLVIGI
+243 LGGLLVGI

-257 KYVVTSS
+257 KYVVTGS

-274 PFIVLFLVLVFTPRS
+274 PFIVLFGVLIFTPRS
-289 RLADRRVRRPRP
+289 RLADRRVSRPRRAA
-301 VPRYTAPARVQ
+301 VYAAPARVQ
-312 LAGAVMVGAALLLV
+312 IAGAVVLGVVLLAV

-331 VGQLPYWSDA
+331 AGQLPYWSDG

-377 HLTAGFGLPWGAALL
+377 HLTAGFGLPWGVALL

-426 TMEQMGYPLWIM
+426 TMQQMGYPLWLM

-458 AYYYLMLAF
+458 AFYYLVLAF
-467 AVLAGLLVVWLVRS
+467 AVAAGLLVVWLVRS

-504 TVTRVLVFCVAAFL
+504 MVTRVLVFCLAAFL

-533 TSADFTSF
+533 TSSDFTAF

-579 TVGDWLNVAFGLAA
+579 TVGDWLNVLFGVAA
-593 VQVALGFAPR
+593 VQVAVGLTPR
-603 NDRLHRFL
+603 NERLHRFL
-611 DRIGGRRPAVTGP
+611 DRIGGRRRLPATAAP
-624 VRLWLPG
+624 APAS
-631 PPRRGLRSPGRRR
+631 PATAAPAPASPAPRGRPAGRPAQAVPLNGRSRPGR
-644 RAAAAAELAVPSAAS
+644 AA
-659 AAANGRVAAAPAA
+659 AA

-678 VTVRYGG
+678 VTVRFGG

-696 PVGQIT
+696 PVGRIT

-722 VRPAGGTL
+722 VRPASGTL
-730 RLHGADLS
+730 RLHGADMS
-738 ALDPAARA
+738 VLDPAARA
-746 RHGLG
+746 RRGLG

-761 SLTVRENVSLGREA
+761 SLTTQENVSLGREA
-775 GQAGRRPWRHLAETS
+775 GQAASALAARGRDQIRPEPPAARPPSRPWPWPASPIWPNARSPRCPPGSGGWPNSPAAWPASSTCCCSTSRPPAWTGRRPGGSVRSW
-790 AERRRRGAA
+790 
-799 AEQAMTLAGIGRA
+799 
-812 GRPPGSRAVHRAA
+812 PGSSRS
-825 AARGTGPLPGGP
+825 
-837 VRRAAA
+837 
-843 RRAVLRAGRGG
+843 
-854 DRAVRRDPQRG
+854 
-865 RRGAGRRHPAGGAR
+865 GA
-879 HGAGH
+879 
-884 DHLPLRPRAGLRDE
+884 
-898 DLRGDHG
+898 
-905 GREFQR
+905 
-911 RGPGRLPGHR
+911 
-921 AGRPAATKDGE
+921 
-932 VAGMLELRGIEAG
+932 
-945 YGEHTVLRD
+945 
-954 VWLTVQ
+954 
-960 PGTVVA
+960 
-966 VLGPNGA
+966 
-973 GKTTLLRVVSGLLR
+973 
-987 PSAGTVLL
+987 SAS
-995 GGEDVTRARPYAR
+995 
-1008 ARRGLCHIPEGRGI
+1008 CWW
-1022 YPTLTVR
+1022 
-1029 ENLVLHSPKGDEAA
+1029 
-1043 ALDRAVA
+1043 
-1050 AFPVLGEKLR
+1050 
-1060 QPAGQLSGGQQQ
+1060 
-1072 MLSLVRAYLTS
+1072 
-1083 PKLVLVDEASMGLA
+1083 SM
-1097 PVIVDKIFEFLGEI
+1097 
-1111 AASGTALLL
+1111 T
-1120 VEQYVSRAL
+1120 
-1129 ALASHVYLL
+1129 
-1138 NKGGVVFSGK
+1138 
-1148 PRDIA
+1148 
-1153 DDLFVHY
+1153 
-1160 LGIAAGA
+1160 
-1167 H
+1167 

>member
-7 FLILGI
+7 FVILGI

-45 TGAYAFY
+45 TGAYVFY

-71 FVVGPVLGLG
+71 FVLGPVLGLG
-81 LEAMARRL
+81 MEAMARRL
-89 ADASATMQV
+89 ADASATMKV

-128 QHTVNIGG
+128 QHTVKIDGV
-136 AFVGVDQMIITGI
+136 FVGEDQMIITGI

-156 LFLFFRLTRLG
+156 LFLFFRRTRLG

-207 LLAPS
+207 LLAPT
-212 LNLDAVVLTLL
+212 LNLDATVLTLL

-232 IGRFSSLPLTY
+232 IGRFRSLPVTY
-243 IGGLVIGI
+243 AGGLVIGI
-251 AASVAT
+251 IASVAT
-257 KYVVTSS
+257 KYVVTGS

-274 PFIVLFLVLVFTPRS
+274 PFIVLFLVLIFTPRS
-289 RLADRRVRRPRP
+289 RLADRRVARPRP
-301 VPRYTAPARVQ
+301 AAVYAAPARVQ
-312 LAGAVMVGAALLLV
+312 LAGAVVLGVVLLAV

-331 VGQLPYWSDA
+331 AGQLPYWSDG

-365 AAFAAIGATTMG
+365 AAFAAIGAATMG

-426 TMEQMGYPLWIM
+426 TMQQMGYPLWIM

-458 AYYYLMLAF
+458 AYYYLALVF
-467 AVLAGLLVVWLVRS
+467 AVAAGLLVVWLVRS
-481 RLGRLLRGMADS
+481 RLGRLLAGLADS

-504 TVTRVLVFCVAAFL
+504 VVTRVLVFCIAAFL

-533 TSADFTSF
+533 TSSDFTAF
-541 SSLTLLALLVIMP
+541 SSLTLLALLVMMP

-566 ALVVLPSWISTGA
+566 ALVIIPSWISTGG
-579 TVGDWLNVAFGLAA
+579 TVGDWLNVLFGASA
-593 VQVALGFAPR
+593 VQVAIGFAPR
-603 NDRLHRFL
+603 NERLHRFL
-611 DRIGGRRPAVTGP
+611 DRIGGRR
-624 VRLWLPG
+624 R
-631 PPRRGLRSPGRRR
+631 PP
-644 RAAAAAELAVPSAAS
+644 AAASPSQEPAEAPVP
-659 AAANGRVAAAPAA
+659 AAPAPA
-672 GLDLAH
+672 GQPRSGQHRSGQYRQAAAVGLDLAH

-696 PVGQIT
+696 PVGRIT

-712 TTLFNVASGL
+712 TTLFNVASGW
-722 VRPAGGTL
+722 VRPAGGQL
-730 RLHGADLS
+730 RLHGADLA

-746 RHGLG
+746 RRGLG

-761 SLTVRENVSLGREA
+761 SLTARANVSLGREA
-775 GQAGRRPWRHLAETS
+775 GQAGRRPWRHMAETS
-790 AERRRRGAA
+790 RDRNRRGAA
-799 AEQAMTLAGIGRA
+799 AKQAMALAGIA
-812 GRPPGSRAVHRAA
+812 DLADRPVAA
-825 AARGTGPLPGGP
+825 LSTG
-837 VRRAAA
+837 
-843 RRAVLRAGRGG
+843 
-854 DRAVRRDPQRG
+854 
-865 RRGAGRRHPAGGAR
+865 
-879 HGAGH
+879 
-884 DHLPLRPRAGLRDE
+884 
-898 DLRGDHG
+898 
-905 GREFQR
+905 QR
-911 RGPGRLPGHR
+911 RLVELARCL
-921 AGRPAATKDGE
+921 AGDF
-932 VAGMLELRGIEAG
+932 
-945 YGEHTVLRD
+945 D
-954 VWLTVQ
+954 
-960 PGTVVA
+960 
-966 VLGPNGA
+966 
-973 GKTTLLRVVSGLLR
+973 
-987 PSAGTVLL
+987 VLL
-995 GGEDVTRARPYAR
+995 
-1008 ARRGLCHIPEGRGI
+1008 L
-1022 YPTLTVR
+1022 
-1029 ENLVLHSPKGDEAA
+1029 DEPSSG
-1043 ALDRAVA
+1043 LDRAETERFGEVLTRVVA
-1050 AFPVLGEKLR
+1050 ERGVGVLLVEHDMALVMSVCDYVHVLDFGTKIFEGTTAEVSASDTVRTAYLGAE
-1060 QPAGQLSGGQQQ
+1060 PAGQPQ
-1072 MLSLVRAYLTS
+1072 
-1083 PKLVLVDEASMGLA
+1083 PKMA
-1097 PVIVDKIFEFLGEI
+1097 
-1111 AASGTALLL
+1111 
-1120 VEQYVSRAL
+1120 R
-1129 ALASHVYLL
+1129 
-1138 NKGGVVFSGK
+1138 
-1148 PRDIA
+1148 
-1153 DDLFVHY
+1153 
-1160 LGIAAGA
+1160 
-1167 H
+1167 

>member
-7 FLILGI
+7 FVILGI

-45 TGAYAFY
+45 TGAYVFY

-89 ADASATMQV
+89 ADASATMKV

-128 QHTVNIGG
+128 QRAFDIGG
-136 AFVGVDQMIITGI
+136 VFVGEDQMIITGI

-156 LFLFFRLTRLG
+156 LFVFFRRTRLG

-178 LLDLGGTSPAAVRR
+178 LLDLGGTSPAVVRR
-192 WAWIIGSSFATLAGI
+192 WAWIIGSSFAVLAGI

-212 LNLDAVVLTLL
+212 LNLDATVLTLL

-243 IGGLVIGI
+243 VGGLVIGI
-251 AASVAT
+251 MASVAT
-257 KYVVTSS
+257 KYVVTGS

-274 PFIVLFLVLVFTPRS
+274 PFIVLFLVLVCTPRS
-289 RLADRRVRRPRP
+289 KLADRRMSRPRL
-301 VPRYTAPARVQ
+301 VAVYAAPARVQ
-312 LAGAVMVGAALLLV
+312 LAGAVVLAAVLLAV

-331 VGQLPYWSDA
+331 AGQLPYWSDG
-341 LTQVVLFLSLGLL
+341 LTQVILFLSLGLL

-377 HLTAGFGLPWGAALL
+377 HLTAGFGLPWGVALL

-426 TMEQMGYPLWIM
+426 TMEQMGYPLWLM

-443 LGQAVNRPSFAQGDI
+443 LGQAVNRPAFAQGDI
-458 AYYYLMLAF
+458 AYYYLLLAF
-467 AVLAGLLVVWLVRS
+467 VVAASLLVVWLVRS

-504 TVTRVLVFCVAAFL
+504 LVTRVLVFCVAAFL
-518 AAVSGAL
+518 AGVSGAL

-533 TSADFTSF
+533 TSSDFAAF
-541 SSLTLLALLVIMP
+541 SSLTLLALLVVIP

-579 TVGDWLNVAFGLAA
+579 TVADWLNVLFGLAA
-593 VQVALGFAPR
+593 VQVALGFTPR
-603 NDRLHRFL
+603 HERLHEFL
-611 DRIGGRRPAVTGP
+611 DRIGGRGRSPAPASSPQEATGASGVPPAPAPAEPARALPAVTGASSA
-624 VRLWLPG
+624 RLRPG
-631 PPRRGLRSPGRRR
+631 PG
-644 RAAAAAELAVPSAAS
+644 AA
-659 AAANGRVAAAPAA
+659 G
-672 GLDLAH
+672 GLDLTH

-696 PVGQIT
+696 PVGRIT

-722 VRPAGGTL
+722 VRPAVGTL
-730 RLHGADLS
+730 RLHGADMS

-746 RHGLG
+746 RRGLG

-761 SLTVRENVSLGREA
+761 SLTARANVSLGREA
-775 GQAGRRPWRHLAETS
+775 GQAGARPWRHLAETS
-790 AERRRRGAA
+790 QEQRQRSEV
-799 AEQAMTLAGIGRA
+799 AEQAMALAGIA
-812 GRPPGSRAVHRAA
+812 DLADRPVAA
-825 AARGTGPLPGGP
+825 LSTG
-837 VRRAAA
+837 
-843 RRAVLRAGRGG
+843 
-854 DRAVRRDPQRG
+854 
-865 RRGAGRRHPAGGAR
+865 
-879 HGAGH
+879 
-884 DHLPLRPRAGLRDE
+884 
-898 DLRGDHG
+898 
-905 GREFQR
+905 QR
-911 RGPGRLPGHR
+911 RLVELARCL
-921 AGRPAATKDGE
+921 AGEFDVLLLDEPSSGLDGAE
-932 VAGMLELRGIEAG
+932 TERFGVI
-945 YGEHTVLRD
+945 
-954 VWLTVQ
+954 LTR
-960 PGTVVA
+960 VVA
-966 VLGPNGA
+966 ERGVGILLVEHDMALVMNICDYVHVLDF
-973 GKTTLLRVVSGLLR
+973 
-987 PSAGTVLL
+987 GT
-995 GGEDVTRARPYAR
+995 
-1008 ARRGLCHIPEGRGI
+1008 
-1022 YPTLTVR
+1022 
-1029 ENLVLHSPKGDEAA
+1029 
-1043 ALDRAVA
+1043 
-1050 AFPVLGEKLR
+1050 
-1060 QPAGQLSGGQQQ
+1060 
-1072 MLSLVRAYLTS
+1072 
-1083 PKLVLVDEASMGLA
+1083 
-1097 PVIVDKIFEFLGEI
+1097 KIFEGSTADVSSSDTVR
-1111 AASGTALLL
+1111 AA
-1120 VEQYVSRAL
+1120 
-1129 ALASHVYLL
+1129 
-1138 NKGGVVFSGK
+1138 
-1148 PRDIA
+1148 
-1153 DDLFVHY
+1153 Y
-1160 LGIAAGA
+1160 LGTEPARPQPKMAR
-1167 H
+1167 

>member
-7 FLILGI
+7 FVILGI

-45 TGAYAFY
+45 TGAYVFY

-59 HLPAVPTALICV
+59 HMPAIPTALICV

-81 LEAMARRL
+81 MEAMARRL
-89 ADASATMQV
+89 AEASATMKV
-98 VATIGLVLV
+98 VATVGLVLV

-128 QHTVNIGG
+128 QHTVKVGG
-136 AFVGVDQMIITGI
+136 VFVGEDQMIITGI

-156 LFLFFRLTRLG
+156 LFLFFRQTRLG

-192 WAWIIGSSFATLAGI
+192 WAWIIGSSFAVLAGV
-207 LLAPS
+207 LLAPT
-212 LNLDAVVLTLL
+212 LNLDATVLTLL

-243 IGGLVIGI
+243 IGGLIIGI

-274 PFIVLFLVLVFTPRS
+274 PFIVLFGVLIFTPRS
-289 RLADRRVRRPRP
+289 KLADRRVSRPRP
-301 VPRYTAPARVQ
+301 AAVYAAPARVQ
-312 LAGAVMVGAALLLV
+312 IAGAVIVGAVLLIV

-331 VGQLPYWSDA
+331 SAQLPYWSDGM
-341 LTQVVLFLSLGLL
+341 TQVILFLSLGLL

-377 HLTAGFGLPWGAALL
+377 HLTAGFGLPWGVALL

-399 PIGAFI
+399 PVGAFI

-426 TMEQMGYPLWIM
+426 TMQQMGYPLWLM

-458 AYYYLMLAF
+458 AYYYLVFAF
-467 AVLAGLLVVWLVRS
+467 AVLVSLMVMWLVRS

-504 TVTRVLVFCVAAFL
+504 MVTRVLVFCVSAFL
-518 AAVSGAL
+518 AAISGAL

-533 TSADFTSF
+533 TSSDFAAF
-541 SSLTLLALLVIMP
+541 SSLTLLALLVIIP

-566 ALVVLPSWISTGA
+566 ALVIIPSWISTGA
-579 TVGDWLNVAFGLAA
+579 TVNDWLNVLFGVAA
-593 VQVALGFAPR
+593 VQVALGFTPR
-603 NDRLHRFL
+603 NERLHRVL
-611 DRIGGRRPAVTGP
+611 DRIGGRRPPATAS
-624 VRLWLPG
+624 
-631 PPRRGLRSPGRRR
+631 PPPAIPGRPVPAAPGQATPVPAATVAEEKAP
-644 RAAAAAELAVPSAAS
+644 AAAAPVSANGAGATVNVRSWAGRHRPSA
-659 AAANGRVAAAPAA
+659 AA

-685 HVAVNDVSLTA
+685 HVAVNDVSLAA
-696 PVGQIT
+696 PVGRIT

-722 VRPAGGTL
+722 VRPASGQL
-730 RLHGADLS
+730 RLHGVDMS

-761 SLTVRENVSLGREA
+761 SLTARENVSLGREA
-775 GQAGRRPWRHLAETS
+775 GQAGRRPWQHVAETTRDRQGRS
-790 AERRRRGAA
+790 AA
-799 AEQAMTLAGIGRA
+799 AEQAMALAGIADLA
-812 GRPPGSRAVHRAA
+812 GRPVAA
-825 AARGTGPLPGGP
+825 LSTG
-837 VRRAAA
+837 
-843 RRAVLRAGRGG
+843 
-854 DRAVRRDPQRG
+854 
-865 RRGAGRRHPAGGAR
+865 
-879 HGAGH
+879 
-884 DHLPLRPRAGLRDE
+884 
-898 DLRGDHG
+898 
-905 GREFQR
+905 QR
-911 RGPGRLPGHR
+911 RLVELARCL
-921 AGRPAATKDGE
+921 AGEFD
-932 VAGMLELRGIEAG
+932 
-945 YGEHTVLRD
+945 VL
-954 VWLTVQ
+954 
-960 PGTVVA
+960 
-966 VLGPNGA
+966 
-973 GKTTLLRVVSGLLR
+973 LLDEPSSGLD
-987 PSAGTVLL
+987 GTETERFGEILTRIVAERGVGILLVEHDMALVMSICDYVHVLDF
-995 GGEDVTRARPYAR
+995 GT
-1008 ARRGLCHIPEGRGI
+1008 
-1022 YPTLTVR
+1022 
-1029 ENLVLHSPKGDEAA
+1029 
-1043 ALDRAVA
+1043 
-1050 AFPVLGEKLR
+1050 
-1060 QPAGQLSGGQQQ
+1060 
-1072 MLSLVRAYLTS
+1072 
-1083 PKLVLVDEASMGLA
+1083 
-1097 PVIVDKIFEFLGEI
+1097 KIFEGTTADVSASDTVR
-1111 AASGTALLL
+1111 AA
-1120 VEQYVSRAL
+1120 
-1129 ALASHVYLL
+1129 
-1138 NKGGVVFSGK
+1138 
-1148 PRDIA
+1148 
-1153 DDLFVHY
+1153 Y
-1160 LGIAAGA
+1160 LGAEPVGQPQPKMAR
-1167 H
+1167 

>member
-7 FLILGI
+7 FVILGI

-19 GLTGTGLVLTYKTSG
+19 GLTATGLVLTYKTSG

-45 TGAYAFY
+45 TGAYVFY
-52 ILHDDVL
+52 ILHDEL

-71 FVVGPVLGLG
+71 FVLGPLIGLG
-81 LEAMARRL
+81 MEAMARRL
-89 ADASATMQV
+89 ANASPTMQI

-128 QHTVNIGG
+128 QRTFDIGG
-136 AFVGVDQMIITGI
+136 VFVGEDQTIITGI
-149 ALAATVA
+149 ALAATMA

-178 LLDLGGTSPAAVRR
+178 LLDLGGTSPALVRR
-192 WAWIIGSSFATLAGI
+192 WAWIIGSSFAVLAGV
-207 LLAPS
+207 LLAPT
-212 LNLDAVVLTLL
+212 LNLDATVLTLL

-232 IGRFSSLPLTY
+232 IGRFSSLPFTY
-243 IGGLVIGI
+243 VGGLVIGI
-251 AASVAT
+251 LASVAT

-274 PFIVLFLVLVFTPRS
+274 PFIVLFLVLIFTPRS
-289 RLADRRVRRPRP
+289 KLASRRVSRPRP
-301 VPRYTAPARVQ
+301 VATYAAPARVQ
-312 LAGAVMVGAALLLV
+312 LAGAAVLGVVLLAV

-331 VGQLPYWSDA
+331 AGQLPYWSDG

-377 HLTAGFGLPWGAALL
+377 HLTVGFGLPWGVALL

-443 LGQAVNRPSFAQGDI
+443 LGQAVNRPAFAQGDI

-467 AVLAGLLVVWLVRS
+467 VVAASLLVVWLVRS

-504 TVTRVLVFCVAAFL
+504 LVTRVLVFCIAAFL
-518 AAVSGAL
+518 AGISGAL

-533 TSADFTSF
+533 TSSDFTSF

-554 GREPWYAFGAGF
+554 GREPWYAFSAGF
-566 ALVVLPSWISTGA
+566 ALVIIPSWISTGG
-579 TVGDWLNVAFGLAA
+579 TVGDWLNVLFGVAA
-593 VQVALGFAPR
+593 VQVAIGLVPR
-603 NDRLHRFL
+603 NERLHAFL
-611 DRIGGRRPAVTGP
+611 DRIGGRRPPATP
-624 VRLWLPG
+624 SPSPAAAS
-631 PPRRGLRSPGRRR
+631 PPRKAPEP
-644 RAAAAAELAVPSAAS
+644 AEAS
-659 AAANGRVAAAPAA
+659 APAAAPATPAPAKATA
-672 GLDLAH
+672 GLDLVH

-696 PVGQIT
+696 PVGRIT

-722 VRPAGGTL
+722 LRPAAGTP
-730 RLHGADLS
+730 RLHGADMS

-761 SLTVRENVSLGREA
+761 SLTTRENVSLGREA
-775 GQAGRRPWRHLAETS
+775 GQAGRRPWRHVAETRRDRN
-790 AERRRRGAA
+790 RRRAA
-799 AEQAMTLAGIGRA
+799 TEQAMALAGIA
-812 GRPPGSRAVHRAA
+812 DLADRPVAA
-825 AARGTGPLPGGP
+825 LSTG
-837 VRRAAA
+837 
-843 RRAVLRAGRGG
+843 
-854 DRAVRRDPQRG
+854 
-865 RRGAGRRHPAGGAR
+865 
-879 HGAGH
+879 
-884 DHLPLRPRAGLRDE
+884 
-898 DLRGDHG
+898 
-905 GREFQR
+905 QR
-911 RGPGRLPGHR
+911 RLAELARCL
-921 AGRPAATKDGE
+921 AGEFD
-932 VAGMLELRGIEAG
+932 
-945 YGEHTVLRD
+945 
-954 VWLTVQ
+954 
-960 PGTVVA
+960 
-966 VLGPNGA
+966 
-973 GKTTLLRVVSGLLR
+973 
-987 PSAGTVLL
+987 VLL
-995 GGEDVTRARPYAR
+995 
-1008 ARRGLCHIPEGRGI
+1008 L
-1022 YPTLTVR
+1022 
-1029 ENLVLHSPKGDEAA
+1029 DEPSSG
-1043 ALDRAVA
+1043 LDRAETQRFGAVLTRVVA
-1050 AFPVLGEKLR
+1050 ERGVGILLVEHDMALVMNICDYVHVLDFGTKIFEGTAAEVSSADTVRAAYLGTEPV
-1060 QPAGQLSGGQQQ
+1060 GQQQ
-1072 MLSLVRAYLTS
+1072 
-1083 PKLVLVDEASMGLA
+1083 PKMA
-1097 PVIVDKIFEFLGEI
+1097 
-1111 AASGTALLL
+1111 
-1120 VEQYVSRAL
+1120 R
-1129 ALASHVYLL
+1129 
-1138 NKGGVVFSGK
+1138 
-1148 PRDIA
+1148 
-1153 DDLFVHY
+1153 
-1160 LGIAAGA
+1160 
-1167 H
+1167 